1 MAFVAL
7 PIESGQGVPM
17 ETFLPVFLG
26 VNTMSASV
34 RPVSIDSLIMAE
46 RESLRAS
53 EEAWVDQ
60 YGGNGIPCSF
70 NNAERFFRILNNPP
84 AAGQTSAQYNAVI
97 REYIGLLAVFACRNL
112 LNLHIEK
119 REIDLGQNSSSP
131 LLRGLGNE
139 LASHGGDRVLQYFC
153 IDNRPFAY
161 LYRNIIVPV
170 KDRKLYKKALIPV
183 PFFDLVGETFDVD
196 DILSAS
202 PANLADVDSGR
213 LLIKQLLYD
222 FLFHNGVLNSNALF
236 LKRFGAPYPDVFQ
249 RILSNCNGLRPISFL
264 SVQNCGN
271 TLVDVLMNAPE
282 CPVLPQNLFS
292 DNLLLLMQNKCYNPP
307 CFGEVVYDD
316 ERYNVVNPVSKQLC
330 ATLSN
335 NSNVLFDDPD
345 GAPDCS
351 GSCPDADGCI
361 TCRIRLIVYGVKL
374 TLQKRYSVLDNC
386 KKSDKNGYY
395 LESINMGIDCNVNP
409 CAAIPS
415 IFRRYIVWNGPE
427 CIGVTFDQPL
437 NAFPVTHLCDK
448 ATVAIVE
455 PIDYLPKFAYLDY
468 YGEYCGCIQ
477 FPAPLNPTYTHLN
490 VPTSIFLDFGATNSV
505 CLVEYGGM
513 HTYVDIKEYVAMVT
527 GENAEFRIF
536 HLLSDRDNNGIV
548 RNMAV
553 CSVEANHYN
562 SSLYRAHAINGGET
576 AIKYIVNGISSD
588 ALLDLASVNIFDNI
602 CWTDNILANEGYC
615 AIVGSIFS
623 SAFAKLLERGF
634 NPSPELTTISISIPD
649 SFGEREKLLT
659 KHRVMQA
666 LSGIQV
672 RNPVNAMYDNSVAAA
687 TYCFKE
693 LGAGVMLGNSLNVG
707 VDIGGG
713 SINLFSFA
721 SKIGG
726 KGLPVPMSID
736 SLYNAAGR
744 KILSETVAKAAQ
756 YYYARKTD
764 PDPDSNPFFK
774 CFDAASVPP
783 VSLNKASERV
793 ALCITETF
801 IPEAKFNE
809 MAGGTAKR
817 ILRNFRRNVLFKL
830 LAVLNYAAEFAKIS
844 WQWDAAYQG
853 SDISQTEVNLILC
866 GNGSNIFSQKWAGI
880 SRSES
885 EHITEFFRNRIGCS
899 SLHIC
904 MSEQP
909 KKEVV
914 LGMKYIEADGGV
926 APLQGAVTPLDVP
939 ISLVINDIDTFMEY
953 VRDLLDDMRN
963 KDLLRISGDLDNITA
978 FYSVLMSEA
987 SKKDKIRATLQYV
1000 LNHYD
1005 VHYKGDRLFLATV
1018 FLRLVLKMPYIDD
1031 YFG

>member
-60 YGGNGIPCSF
+60 YGGNGVPCSF

-249 RILSNCNGLRPISFL
+249 RILSNCNGLSPISFL

-292 DNLLLLMQNKCYNPP
+292 DNLLLLMQNKCYKPP

-415 IFRRYIVWNGPE
+415 IFRRYIVWNGSE
-427 CIGVTFDQPL
+427 CIGVSFDQPVHT
-437 NAFPVTHLCDK
+437 FPVNHLGDE

-455 PIDYLPKFAYLDY
+455 PNVYLPKFAFLDY
-468 YGEYCGCIQ
+468 YGDYCGCIP
-477 FPAPLNPTYTHLN
+477 FPAPLNPTYKHLN
-490 VPTSIFLDFGATNSV
+490 VPTSIFLDLGATNSV

-513 HTYVDIKEYVAMVT
+513 HFYVDIKEYVTMVT
-527 GENAEFRIF
+527 GEDREFRIF
-536 HLLSDRDNNGIV
+536 HLLSDRDNNSIV

-562 SSLYRAHAINGGET
+562 SSLYRAHAINGGKT
-576 AIKYIVNGISSD
+576 AIQYIVDGISSD
-588 ALLDLASVNIFDNI
+588 APLDLASVNVSDKLSWVNDII
-602 CWTDNILANEGYC
+602 ATEGYR

-623 SAFAKLLERGF
+623 SAFAKLLELGF
-634 NPSPELTTISISIPD
+634 DPNLASISISVPD
-649 SFGEREKLLT
+649 SFDMRETALT
-659 KHRVMQA
+659 RARVVDA
-666 LSGIQV
+666 LWGIGCQHTIQ
-672 RNPVNAMYDNSVAAA
+672 NQYYESSAAA
-687 TYCFKE
+687 TYCIKE
-693 LGAGVMLGNSLNVG
+693 QGAGVMLGNFLNVG
-707 VDIGGG
+707 MDIGGG
-713 SINLFSFA
+713 SIDLFSFRSSLA
-721 SKIGG
+721 G
-726 KGLPVPMSID
+726 VTATCTD
-736 SLYNAAGR
+736 SVSNAAGR
-744 KILSETVAKAAQ
+744 KILVETVVKAVQ
-756 YYYARKTD
+756 YYHARNTD
-764 PDPDSNPFFK
+764 NPDPYSNPFFE
-774 CFDAASVPP
+774 CFDPASRPH
-783 VSLNKASERV
+783 VSLHKASERT
-793 ALCITETF
+793 ALTIAETF

-809 MAGGTAKR
+809 MPHGTTLH
-817 ILRNFRRNVLFKL
+817 ILNTFRRNVLLKTI
-830 LAVLNYAAEFAKIS
+830 AVLNYVAEFVKAS
-844 WQWDAAYQG
+844 WKTDEQG
-853 SDISQTEVNLILC
+853 NPMDFSHEDVNIILC
-866 GNGSNIFSQKWAGI
+866 GNGSDIFSEKWAGI
-880 SRSES
+880 TSTES
-885 EHITEFFRNRIGCS
+885 ERIIGFLQKRIGCR
-899 SLHIC
+899 SLSINK
-904 MSEQP
+904 SAQP

-914 LGMKYIEADGGV
+914 LGMKHIEANGAV
-926 APLQGAVTPLDVP
+926 SPLQGSFA
-939 ISLVINDIDTFMEY
+939 SLTDPVSFDNNDFSVVMEY
-953 VRDLLDDMRN
+953 AHDLLNDMYAEELLRVSRDLDD
-963 KDLLRISGDLDNITA
+963 ITP
-978 FYSVLMSEA
+978 FISVLKREVA
-987 SKKDKIRATLQYV
+987 KDNKIGAALHYA
-1000 LNHYD
+1000 LNHDD
-1005 VHYKGDRLFLATV
+1005 VHHKGDRLFLADV
-1018 FLRLVLKMPYIDD
+1018 FLRLVLELPYIDV
-1031 YFG
+1031 

>member
-7 PIESGQGVPM
+7 PIRDSNGV
-17 ETFLPVFLG
+17 E
-26 VNTMSASV
+26 MSTALAIFTDGDGYHV

-53 EEAWVDQ
+53 EKAWQ
-60 YGGNGIPCSF
+60 NQHGGNGIPFSF
-70 NNAERFFRILNNPP
+70 NMAERFCNILSNPP
-84 AAGQTSAQYNAVI
+84 AVGQNAPVYEAAV
-97 REYIGLLAVFACRNL
+97 REYIGLLTVFACRNL
-112 LNLHIEK
+112 LGLHIEK
-119 REIDLGQNSSSP
+119 REIDMSENSSSP
-131 LLRGLGNE
+131 ILIGLGNE
-139 LASHGGDRVLQYFC
+139 LARYGADRVLSYFC
-153 IDNRPFAY
+153 IDRIPFAY
-161 LYRNIIVPV
+161 LYRNMLVPI
-170 KDRKLYKKALIPV
+170 KDREHYKRALTPV
-183 PFFDLVGETFDVD
+183 PFFNRAEGTFD

-202 PANLADVDSGR
+202 NNQVDIDSGR
-213 LLIKQLLYD
+213 LLIKQLLYS
-222 FLFHNGVLNSNALF
+222 FLFDNSLFNDNALF
-236 LKRFGAPYPDVFQ
+236 LRRFGTPYLDVTDRVANACQGLPTLSFISVSQPD
-249 RILSNCNGLRPISFL
+249 LNKLEDAL
-264 SVQNCGN
+264 
-271 TLVDVLMNAPE
+271 LNAPV
-282 CPVLPQNLFS
+282 CHALPQNLFS
-292 DNLLLLMQNKCYNPP
+292 DKLLLLYPSIYYQHHQP

-316 ERYNVVNPVSKQLC
+316 ELYNVVNPISQALC
-330 ATLSN
+330 ATISQN
-335 NSNVLFDDPD
+335 PNVTLDNPN

-351 GSCPDADGCI
+351 YEDDCI
-361 TCRIRLIVYGVKL
+361 TCRIRLTVFGISMTIPRK
-374 TLQKRYSVLDNC
+374 YSVRENC
-386 KKSDKNGYY
+386 IMSNLNGTP

-427 CIGVTFDQPL
+427 CIGVSFDQPL

-576 AIKYIVNGISSD
+576 AINYIVNGISSD

-602 CWTDNILANEGYC
+602 SWTDNILANEGYC

-987 SKKDKIRATLQYV
+987 SKKDKIRSTLQYV

-1005 VHYKGDRLFLATV
+1005 IHYKGDRLFLATV